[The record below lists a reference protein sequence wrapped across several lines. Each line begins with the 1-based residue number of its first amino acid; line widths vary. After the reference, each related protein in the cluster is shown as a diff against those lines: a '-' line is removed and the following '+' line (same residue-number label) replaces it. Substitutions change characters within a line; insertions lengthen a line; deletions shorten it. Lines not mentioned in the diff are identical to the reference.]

1 MEENFVTVLIVG
13 FFILGLSGA
22 AVMFA
27 TTVLR
32 PRRWP
37 APLGSRVFAFR
48 WRRPA
53 PSPSRCPLGL
63 ATTRDHAP

>member
-1 MEENFVTVLIVG
+1 MEENFVRMLIAG
-13 FFILGLSGA
+13 FFILGLSGV

-27 TTVLR
+27 TTLLR

-37 APLGSRVFAFR
+37 APLRSRVFALQ

-53 PSPSRCPLGL
+53 PNPSRSPLGL
-63 ATTRDHAP
+63 TTTRDHAS